1 MNCNAECAASMKLG
15 FNILADCFQLMNIR
29 TNESRQFLLAPSRII
44 AVYLAMMVMAA
55 ARFLPA
61 STSAMM
67 FSLSL
72 SPIFFHPFVLIYICI
87 YK

>member
-1 MNCNAECAASMKLG
+1 MKLG